1 MLYFIK
7 EKSKEG
13 EIMFTGFNLQLNE
26 SEKKC
31 LSTYEAKGNQ
41 LFQDQQ
47 NQIRKTLDALTYPS
61 NVLRI

>member
-1 MLYFIK
+1 
-7 EKSKEG
+7 
-13 EIMFTGFNLQLNE
+13 MFTGFNLQLNE

-47 NQIRKTLDALTYPS
+47 NKFARHWMDMLTLMA
-61 NVLRI
+61 V